1 MINLERNNEN
11 NSLKVELSEIASTIF
26 KDKLPFKC
34 IFTDFVSG
42 YECWSHILNYGSWV
56 LWNGA
61 DKPFDLKIIDNT
73 NKVIFEKKF
82 NFEYLTNLEKIFN
95 VFINMNPNSK
105 GIVIG
110 SHDGSFGH
118 WVLPVKKKM
127 TNCILIEG
135 SQNQFKKLEYN
146 YREFEN
152 CTLVNEII
160 TTNGEDVIWFTGG
173 EGFTDSV
180 EKTTLNL
187 FLNEKEIKSEPRKTK
202 CLNELI
208 EYYEYQNFD
217 WLHTDVEGYDDKLIM
232 SLKYFPKLIIF
243 ENFHVKRM
251 GNYENLKSFLIS
263 KDYEIIDFDLDTLAI
278 RK

>member
-26 KDKLPFKC
+26 KNKLPFKC

-42 YECWSHILNYGSWV
+42 HGCWSHTLNSGTWV

-82 NFEYLTNLEKIFN
+82 NFEYLTDLEKIFN

-118 WVLPVKKKM
+118 WVLPVKKNM

-146 YREFEN
+146 YRESEN
-152 CTLVNEII
+152 CILLNEII

-208 EYYEYQNFD
+208 EHYEYQNFD

-251 GNYENLKSFLIS
+251 GNYENLESFLIS
-263 KDYEIIDFDLDTLAI
+263 KDYEIIDFDSDTLAI